1 MLISSECID
10 VLMGWM
16 EDKMVISANVLKV
29 WMEDKMLISVRM
41 YLYIKG
47 WDGG

>member
-1 MLISSECID
+1 
-10 VLMGWM
+10 
-16 EDKMVISANVLKV
+16 MVISANVFKG